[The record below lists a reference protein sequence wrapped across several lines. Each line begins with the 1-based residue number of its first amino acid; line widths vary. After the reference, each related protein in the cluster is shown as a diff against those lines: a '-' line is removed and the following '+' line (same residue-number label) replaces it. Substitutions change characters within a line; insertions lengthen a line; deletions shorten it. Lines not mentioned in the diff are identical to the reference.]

1 MIIHRPT
8 LHVPFMCR
16 EGEKDEEEWLGK
28 NKDGR
33 NHSTYQSIQFH
44 PKNETDQLKDIFDQL
59 LLTQLIKNLIIIAE
73 DQGEEC

>member
-16 EGEKDEEEWLGK
+16 EGKKKEEEWLGT
-28 NKDGR
+28 NEDGR
-33 NHSTYQSIQFH
+33 NHSPYQSIQFH
-44 PKNETDQLKDIFDQL
+44 PRNETDQLKDIFDQL

-73 DQGEEC
+73 DQGKEC